1 MRASGDGDAALH
13 IGNAVVSYVR
23 RDSDPQRSV
32 PWLSGMRRIGCGLEI
47 GRAKSLAYKGL
58 RLAQN
63 ARVKVVAKHRMMV
76 RPKSCIWGRPKWM
89 IDEIEGRPRCW
100 SVNRSALQ
108 DVCRRLERRAG

>member
-13 IGNAVVSYVR
+13 IGNAVVLYVR

-76 RPKSCIWGRPKWM
+76 RQKSCIW
-89 IDEIEGRPRCW
+89 EET
-100 SVNRSALQ
+100 
-108 DVCRRLERRAG
+108 